1 MPGEVTA
8 RRVVVIT
15 GASAGLGRAITRRFA
30 AEGACLGL
38 IAREPARLEAT
49 TLEVE
54 QSGGRALA
62 LPGDV
67 ADAKHL
73 EMAAQTVEE
82 AFGPID
88 VWVNNAMSAV
98 FAPVSETTAEEFL
111 RVTEVTYLGAVYGT
125 QAALRRML
133 PRDRGSIVQVGSAL
147 AYRSIPLQAPYC
159 GAKSALRGF
168 TDSLRS
174 ELIHHRSGI
183 HLTMVHLSAFNTPQF
198 DWARNRTG
206 KLMRPLGTIY
216 QPELAAEAIYWAAR
230 HRRREVWVGFPAVK
244 AILGTRIIP
253 GLLDW
258 WLAFRAYDGQKADE
272 PVPERY
278 EDNLDDA
285 VRGDHHARGRF
296 SDVARSFSAQF
307 ALNRR
312 LPAVVIASLAALL
325 ALAVWLNGLAS

>member
-1 MPGEVTA
+1 MAESK
-8 RRVVVIT
+8 VVVVT
-15 GASAGLGRAITRRFA
+15 GASAGIGRATALAFGCRGWRV
-30 AEGACLGL
+30 GL
-38 IAREPARLEAT
+38 IARGIDGLKAAEEELRRMGADAM
-49 TLEVE
+49 VI
-54 QSGGRALA
+54 QA
-62 LPGDV
+62 DV
-67 ADAKHL
+67 ADHGQI
-73 EMAAQTVEE
+73 EAAAERVERE
-82 AFGPID
+82 WGPID
-88 VWVNNAMSAV
+88 VWVNNAMATIFSP
-98 FAPVSETTAEEFL
+98 FAEITPDEF
-111 RVTEVTYLGAVYGT
+111 RRATEVTYLGAVWGT
-125 QAALRRML
+125 QAALKRMMA
-133 PRDRGSIVQVGSAL
+133 RDRGTIVQVGSAL

-216 QPELAAEAIYWAAR
+216 QPELAAEAIYWAAQ